1 MSSLVWSYA
10 ASQSPSHKPRPLVVF
25 LSWMFAPP
33 SVAAKY
39 TQLINSL
46 GWDCAFYQP
55 NAASMWVPLWSAA
68 NSRKVLDE
76 VERALSVHG
85 VRPLVFAA
93 FSGAPKAA
101 YADMLSAM
109 GPVLTPE
116 AAAGAAAGTPVPS
129 PSVMPV
135 LPSDE
140 PALGLVSTPPEPPS
154 FLPSQLLPPAVPAA
168 DAVGVLSALPA
179 ADAVDVLSTVPAASS
194 ADVPSAPQEEQAQ
207 LEVQVTAQLQHSP
220 NPRLHSQR
228 SPTPQHQ
235 KQQSQRHSPEQQQH
249 GQHSPEQQQQQQ
261 QQQLHDRG
269 KVKGLS
275 GAKAAQALWALAVLL
290 EQPPS
295 PRQARQ
301 HRHHQRMFEQQLQ
314 AQHRQCNQ
322 QQPGLH
328 EHDSDAAQMHDHAQE
343 AQPPAAPSP
352 THARAVRAWLQLLL
366 PALEAEPPTLMG
378 PTSMV
383 TLLWSLATL
392 APLLAAQQHE
402 AAATP
407 AGGDGWRASMPAQVE
422 APAQQQ
428 ANPATQAPQQQADQG
443 KPFLAPVMERPAA
456 AEGTVPLPPLTQ
468 HAAVVAHGTEAEA
481 GAPSTRL
488 TADTQARVVDLLHV
502 LLPACARTLH
512 ATSPHMVV
520 MALWSA
526 ARLLP
531 VLPAAKLAPQ
541 QPTHG
546 HESKDSSSSSSSK
559 AFGAA
564 ALCPGR
570 AAMSLDLTSPARAL
584 PTKLAR
590 VQKGVAAAAA
600 AAAA

>member
-261 QQQLHDRG
+261 QQQQSSEEE
-269 KVKGLS
+269 K
-275 GAKAAQALWALAVLL
+275 
-290 EQPPS
+290 
-295 PRQARQ
+295 PRQLSFVF
-301 HRHHQRMFEQQLQ
+301 MPP
-314 AQHRQCNQ
+314 HRQ
-322 QQPGLH
+322 
-328 EHDSDAAQMHDHAQE
+328 
-343 AQPPAAPSP
+343 
-352 THARAVRAWLQLLL
+352 
-366 PALEAEPPTLMG
+366 
-378 PTSMV
+378 
-383 TLLWSLATL
+383 
-392 APLLAAQQHE
+392 
-402 AAATP
+402 
-407 AGGDGWRASMPAQVE
+407 
-422 APAQQQ
+422 
-428 ANPATQAPQQQADQG
+428 
-443 KPFLAPVMERPAA
+443 
-456 AEGTVPLPPLTQ
+456 
-468 HAAVVAHGTEAEA
+468 
-481 GAPSTRL
+481 
-488 TADTQARVVDLLHV
+488 
-502 LLPACARTLH
+502 
-512 ATSPHMVV
+512 
-520 MALWSA
+520 
-526 ARLLP
+526 
-531 VLPAAKLAPQ
+531 
-541 QPTHG
+541 
-546 HESKDSSSSSSSK
+546 
-559 AFGAA
+559 
-564 ALCPGR
+564 
-570 AAMSLDLTSPARAL
+570 
-584 PTKLAR
+584 
-590 VQKGVAAAAA
+590 
-600 AAAA
+600 